1 MRCAIHDCEFV
12 DVLPL
17 RRRRPSARPRLKA
30 VMACPA
36 CVAEIRAKVRLERE
50 RCFYW
55 FGRRVKPSLWA
66 GLRESPR

>member
-1 MRCAIHDCEFV
+1 MRCAIHDLEFV
-12 DVLPL
+12 DMLPL

-50 RCFYW
+50 RRSYW
-55 FGRRVKPSLWA
+55 RGRKIKPSLWA
-66 GLRESPR
+66 GLEGSSR